1 MASLGWS
8 VIEKSGVT
16 FSRIICFVTLSLHYA
31 WGVVSL
37 EGIFRM
43 QLFGSVTLWE
53 ELCACNYIDVCVPV
67 IETRESQDIIVCVRI
82 CDKYT
87 RTARE

>member
-8 VIEKSGVT
+8 GIEKSGVT

-31 WGVVSL
+31 WGVVSP

-43 QLFGSVTLWE
+43 QLFGGVTLWE
-53 ELCACNYIDVCVPV
+53 EPCACNYIEVC
-67 IETRESQDIIVCVRI
+67 TSDRDKRESQDIIVC
-82 CDKYT
+82 
-87 RTARE
+87 ENM